1 MSLTAQQILDTKK
14 EFQENFERTGLTLE
28 QIAEDLHTSPAIIAD
43 TLVLNV
49 SRIEDPWV
57 LKNYLEDVLDKK
69 GIASIPFSALVGDY
83 HRYCFLNSRRIEK
96 RKIG

>member
-1 MSLTAQQILDTKK
+1 MSLTAQQTLDTKK
-14 EFQENFERTGLTLE
+14 EFQENFKRTGLTLE
-28 QIAEDLHTSPAIIAD
+28 QIAEDLHTSPASIAD

-83 HRYCFLNSRRIEK
+83 HRYWFLNSRRIEK

>member
-1 MSLTAQQILDTKK
+1 MSLTAQQTLDTKK

-28 QIAEDLHTSPAIIAD
+28 QIAEDLHTSTAIIAD